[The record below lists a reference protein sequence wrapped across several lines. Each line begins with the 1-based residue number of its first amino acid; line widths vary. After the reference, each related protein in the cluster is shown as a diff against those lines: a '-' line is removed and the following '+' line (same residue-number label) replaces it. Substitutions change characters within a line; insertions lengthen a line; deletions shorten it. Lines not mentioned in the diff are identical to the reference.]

1 MDDRYQ
7 FEEVEREAREYWDR
21 AGTFTAV
28 EDPAR
33 EKFYCLTMFPYPSGR
48 LHMGHVRVYTI
59 GDVIA
64 RFHRMLGR
72 NVLHPMGWDAF
83 GLPAENAAIKHGIAP
98 ARWTYQNIDTMRA
111 QLKGLGLAYDWHRE
125 LTTSR
130 PDYYRWEQWLFTRL
144 LKKGLAYKKTAPVNW
159 CPTDETVLANEQVV
173 DGCCWRCGTA
183 IERKEVAQWFLRITA
198 YADALLEDLDRLPG
212 WPERVRT
219 MQRNW
224 IGRSRGADVVFRI
237 AGGDE
242 QIKVFTTRPDTLMG
256 VTYLAL
262 APEHPLTLATA
273 ARVPAVAA
281 FIAQVRAA
289 GAGAPGEAVDKLGI
303 DTGIRAI
310 HPLTGALL
318 PVWAANFVLMG
329 YGEGAVMSVPA
340 HDQRDWEFARAY
352 GLPVTQ
358 VIAPVDGS
366 TVDLSVQA
374 FTETGRLIN
383 SGAFTGLGFDEAVQ
397 QVVARLSALDSGG
410 ASTRYRLHDWSVSR
424 QRYWGTPVPVIH
436 CARCG
441 AVPVPDEDLPVVL
454 PEDID
459 LDGVRSPLKEMP
471 DFYRVSCPAC
481 GGQARRDTDTFDTF
495 VESSWYYARYASW
508 NNGKAMLDERAAYW
522 LPVDQYVGGVEH
534 AILHLLYARFFNKL
548 LRDEGLVAVDEPFR
562 NLLVQGMVQKGGV
575 AMSKSR
581 GNVVSPEDLVS
592 TYGADTARLFI
603 IFAAPPEQSL
613 EWSDEGVAGVHR
625 FLKRLWRIAAEQLAL
640 PREDGDAATLS
651 QEPAGPETE
660 AIRELQRQTQVAVAR
675 VTDDIG
681 RRQVFN
687 TAVAAIMELVN
698 ALARVE
704 DRTQVAI
711 KTKRH
716 ALETALLLLSPIA
729 PHITHVLWKALG
741 HERAIVDEPWPVVD
755 TQALAQDFVEIVV
768 QVNGKLRARLR
779 APAHANQDEVR
790 DLAMNDAQ
798 VVRHMEGRTVKR
810 VVFVPEKLINIVV
823 QQ

>member
-21 AGTFTAV
+21 AGTFAAV

-64 RFHRMLGR
+64 RFQRMLGR

-111 QLKGLGLAYDWHRE
+111 QLKGLGLAYDWRRE

-144 LKKGLAYKKTAPVNW
+144 LKKGLAYRKTAPVNW
-159 CPTDETVLANEQVV
+159 CPADETVLANEQVV

-198 YADALLEDLDRLPG
+198 YADELIEELDRLPG

-224 IGRSRGADVVFRI
+224 IGRSRGADVVFRL
-237 AGGDE
+237 AGRDE
-242 QIKVFTTRPDTLMG
+242 QVKVFTTRPDTLMG

-262 APEHPLTLATA
+262 AAEHPLTLATA
-273 ARVPAVAA
+273 AHAPEVAA
-281 FIAQVRAA
+281 FVAQVRAA
-289 GAGAPGEAVDKLGI
+289 EAGAPGEAVNKLGI
-303 DTGIRAI
+303 DTGIRAV

-358 VIAPVDGS
+358 VVAPLDGS
-366 TVDLSVQA
+366 TVDLAVQA
-374 FTETGRLIN
+374 FTETGRLID
-383 SGAFTGLGFDEAVQ
+383 SGEFTGLGFDEACKGI
-397 QVVARLSALDSGG
+397 VARLSALGSGS

-459 LDGVRSPLKEMP
+459 LNGVRSPLKEMP
-471 DFYRVSCPAC
+471 GFYEVPCPVC

-508 NNGKAMLDERAAYW
+508 NNGNAMLDERAAYW

-548 LRDEGLVAVDEPFR
+548 LRDEGLLAVDEPFR

-581 GNVVSPEDLVS
+581 GNVVSPEELVS

-613 EWSDEGVAGVHR
+613 EWSDDGVAGVHR
-625 FLKRLWRIAAEQLAL
+625 FLKRLWRLVAENLAL
-640 PREDGDAATLS
+640 PRGDAADLGH
-651 QEPAGPETE
+651 EPAGQDTE
-660 AIRELQRQTQVAVAR
+660 AVRELQRQTQVAVAK

-704 DRTQVAI
+704 DRTPAAI
-711 KTKRH
+711 KAKRG
-716 ALETALLLLSPIA
+716 ALETTLLLLSPIA

-779 APAHANQDEVR
+779 APAHANQDQVR
-790 DLAMNDAQ
+790 DLAMNDVQ
-798 VVRHMEGRTVKR
+798 VVRHVEGRTVKR

>member
-21 AGTFTAV
+21 SGAFAAV

-64 RFHRMLGR
+64 RFQRMSGR

-83 GLPAENAAIKHGIAP
+83 GLPAENAAIKNGIAP
-98 ARWTYQNIDTMRA
+98 ARWTYQNIDAMRA
-111 QLKGLGLAYDWHRE
+111 QLKELGLAYDWRRE
-125 LTTSR
+125 LTTSK

-144 LKKGLAYKKTAPVNW
+144 VKKGLAYKKTAPVNW

-183 IERKEVAQWFLRITA
+183 IERREVPQWFLRITA
-198 YADALLEDLDRLPG
+198 YADELLDDLDRLTG
-212 WPERVRT
+212 WPERVRA

-224 IGRSRGADVVFRI
+224 IGRSRGADVVFRL
-237 AGGDE
+237 ADRDE
-242 QIKVFTTRPDTLMG
+242 LLKVFTTRPDTLMG
-256 VTYLAL
+256 VTCLAL
-262 APEHPLTLATA
+262 APEHPLTLAA
-273 ARVPAVAA
+273 ARNNPDVAA
-281 FIAQVRAA
+281 FLGRVRSA
-289 GAGAPGEAVDKLGI
+289 GTGAPDEAMVKLGV
-303 DTGIRAI
+303 DTGMRVI
-310 HPLTGALL
+310 HPLTGATL

-340 HDQRDWEFARAY
+340 HDTRDWEFARAY
-352 GLPVTQ
+352 GLPILQ
-358 VIAPVDGS
+358 VIAPADGRS
-366 TVDLSVQA
+366 VDLTTGA
-374 FTETGRLIN
+374 FTESGRLVN
-383 SGAFTGLGFDEAVQ
+383 SGEFTGLASDEAGEQIVS
-397 QVVARLSALDSGG
+397 RLAASGMGG

-436 CARCG
+436 CGRCG

-454 PEDID
+454 PENID
-459 LDGVRSPLKEMP
+459 LTGVRSPLKEMP
-471 DFYRVSCPAC
+471 GFYRAACPSC
-481 GGQARRDTDTFDTF
+481 GGDGRRDTDTFDTF

-508 NNGKAMLDERAAYW
+508 DNGKAMLDQRAAYW

-548 LRDEGLVAVDEPFR
+548 LRDEGLLAVDEPFR

-581 GNVVSPEDLVS
+581 GNVVSPEELVS

-613 EWSDEGVAGVHR
+613 EWSDDGVAGVHR
-625 FLKRLWRIAAEQLAL
+625 FLKRLWRIAFEQITAGAHGTPDATGPGAAE
-640 PREDGDAATLS
+640 G
-651 QEPAGPETE
+651 ETV
-660 AIRELQRQTQVAVAR
+660 RELHRQIQVTIAK

-698 ALARVE
+698 ALARLE
-704 DRTQVAI
+704 DQSPAAVRA
-711 KTKRH
+711 KRY
-716 ALETALLLLSPIA
+716 ALETVLLLLSPIA

-741 HERAIVDEPWPVVD
+741 HDRAIIDESWPIVDEE
-755 TQALAQDFVEIVV
+755 ALAREFVEIVV

-779 APAHANQDEVR
+779 APANAGQDEVHA
-790 DLAMNDAQ
+790 LALSDVQ
-798 VVRHMEGRTVKR
+798 VVRHVEGKTVKR